1 MRRKQNIFI
10 LSELDMEL
18 MINVPSMV
26 MIKSIRRNANLIEN
40 DTYLVIH
47 IQI

>member
-18 MINVPSMV
+18 IINVHSMV
-26 MIKSIRRNANLIEN
+26 MIKSIRRNTNLIEN

>member
-18 MINVPSMV
+18 IINVHSMV
-26 MIKSIRRNANLIEN
+26 MIKSIRGNANLIEN

>member
-18 MINVPSMV
+18 IINVHSMV